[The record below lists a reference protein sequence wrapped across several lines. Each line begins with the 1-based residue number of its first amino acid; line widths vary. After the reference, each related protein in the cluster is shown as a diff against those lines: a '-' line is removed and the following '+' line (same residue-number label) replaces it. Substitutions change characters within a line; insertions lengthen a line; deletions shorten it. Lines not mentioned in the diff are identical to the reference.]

1 MVEIRSKMTKEQR
14 YRISP
19 SGSKRNS
26 MGKSKDNE
34 VGMKQMNNKKT
45 RHIVVVTHAK
55 ENISTTREHEEEDV
69 RRKEEN
75 CNIGKKSM
83 KFQV

>member
-1 MVEIRSKMTKEQR
+1 
-14 YRISP
+14 
-19 SGSKRNS
+19 

-45 RHIVVVTHAK
+45 RRIVVVTHAK

-69 RRKEEN
+69 QRKEEN
-75 CNIGKKSM
+75 CNITPFVPFEPQAQSTLL
-83 KFQV
+83 